1 MRQVNGVLAY
11 AGAWTVVL
19 IGLFTHVNIVLWS
32 VCLFLAVFGAL
43 VAWAGPAVAPSQPER
58 DERGKAGRGDAFDM
72 FT

>member
-43 VAWAGPAVAPSQPER
+43 VAWAGPAGPAVAARTRRAWQ
-58 DERGKAGRGDAFDM
+58 GRSR
-72 FT
+72 